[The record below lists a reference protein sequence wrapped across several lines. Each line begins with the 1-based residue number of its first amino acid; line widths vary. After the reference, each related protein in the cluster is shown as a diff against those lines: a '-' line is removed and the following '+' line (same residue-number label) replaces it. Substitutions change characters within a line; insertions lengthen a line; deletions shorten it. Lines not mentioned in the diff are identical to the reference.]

1 MRDLEIRGAGSV
13 LGGRQHGHLEA
24 VGYDLYI
31 RLLSEALQKSKG
43 QQPSQEAAECVID
56 LRLDAH
62 IPEYY
67 IENLSQ
73 RLDVYKKIAS
83 IQTTEQQQ
91 DVLDELI
98 DRFGEPPK
106 SVVSLSRVALLRNV
120 LAGFGFEEIG
130 QRGDTLLLYPHAL
143 DFRLAGE
150 LSERMK
156 DRVTV
161 NAAGRPYLGVRLNRK
176 DVPKTLQE
184 IADTLSD
191 WKKTAPAS

>member
-1 MRDLEIRGAGSV
+1 M

-130 QRGDTLLLYPHAL
+130 QRGDTLLLYPHTL
-143 DFRLAGE
+143 DFRLGGGAVGADEGPGDGKRCRTALPGGAAESQGRTQNLAGDC
-150 LSERMK
+150 RH
-156 DRVTV
+156 
-161 NAAGRPYLGVRLNRK
+161 PVRLEKNRPDK
-176 DVPKTLQE
+176 LTFL
-184 IADTLSD
+184 
-191 WKKTAPAS
+191 

>member
-1 MRDLEIRGAGSV
+1 M
-13 LGGRQHGHLEA
+13 
-24 VGYDLYI
+24 GYDLYI

-43 QQPSQEAAECVID
+43 QQPSPEAAECVID

-73 RLDVYKKIAS
+73 RLDVYKRFAS
-83 IQTTEQQQ
+83 IQSTEQQQ

-98 DRFGEPPK
+98 DRFGDPPK
-106 SVVSLSRVALLRNV
+106 SVVSLSRVALLRNMSW
-120 LAGFGFEEIG
+120 LALASRKSASGATRCCSTPPTLWICGW
-130 QRGDTLLLYPHAL
+130 RGSW
-143 DFRLAGE
+143 
-150 LSERMK
+150 SERLP

-184 IADTLSD
+184 IADTLSRLE
-191 WKKTAPAS
+191 KITAPAS